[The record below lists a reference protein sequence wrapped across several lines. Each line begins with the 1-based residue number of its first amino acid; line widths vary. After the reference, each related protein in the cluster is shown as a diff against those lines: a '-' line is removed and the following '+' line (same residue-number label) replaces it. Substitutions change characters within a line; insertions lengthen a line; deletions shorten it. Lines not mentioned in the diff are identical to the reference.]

1 MALKSN
7 GTNVNTQPLRLRG
20 TDALGTGHLRSAYG
34 QTGSNR
40 NQFAGGYSN
49 YQGTPSGYLAP
60 YSWILP
66 QKGGA
71 ISTSAERMASSGSLN
86 AATLGQGY
94 PITVAMNGTL
104 SVTDAAL
111 GLIVALEIALAASGT
126 ITDAEL
132 AASAALVASMS
143 ASGTLTNV
151 ELGAIVSMVT
161 ALQASGQLNATALV
175 GAFMEWNVGGPT
187 ELSAEGLAQAVWNY
201 AASSTTNADSMKKEL
216 DKAKKAAE
224 NAFAVS
230 S

>member
-1 MALKSN
+1 MALKYNNTIYSAQIGRLLGN
-7 GTNVNTQPLRLRG
+7 GLIGSTRSLTNKPETNKNIFTGIFSHTTAVPVGYTQPY
-20 TDALGTGHLRSAYG
+20 A
-34 QTGSNR
+34 
-40 NQFAGGYSN
+40 
-49 YQGTPSGYLAP
+49 
-60 YSWILP
+60 WILP
-66 QKGGA
+66 KTVGGMG
-71 ISTSAERMASSGSLN
+71 TTAERMAASGSLN

-111 GLIVALEIALAASGT
+111 GLIVSLEIALAASGT

-151 ELGAIVSMVT
+151 QLGAIVSIV
-161 ALQASGQLNATALV
+161 ASLQASGQLNATALV
-175 GAFMEWNVGGPT
+175 GVFMEWNVGGPT